1 MVISTGLKLVPL
13 IVEMLARNSSPG
25 EDVALTSAGDM
36 VVDRS
41 KFGSALAT
49 SIEAVDNSGGCTVL
63 VDSGELVLVE
73 VICSRITSLPIGEFG
88 EALAM
93 GSTFSDLADWSISGC
108 ALAGV
113 AMVLDCSGDL
123 SGIATDCVV
132 VSATAGVVDECAS
145 GALVA
150 GSGARLVASG
160 STGLDVWLVD

>member
-1 MVISTGLKLVPL
+1 MAATSV
-13 IVEMLARNSSPG
+13 VEM
-25 EDVALTSAGDM
+25 DVA
-36 VVDRS
+36 RS
-41 KFGSALAT
+41 GSGSALAT
-49 SIEAVDNSGGCTVL
+49 TVEAEDDSSGCTEL

-73 VICSRITSLPIGEFG
+73 VICSRIISLPIGEFG